1 MAQSSPRRKTVST
14 ATLVWVGAGLALAVA
29 MAWLLWPRPMSVQTA
44 IVDRGEVTRAIVEE
58 ARAEVRDLHSIT
70 APVTGRLERISLRP
84 GDVVKA
90 GQVIARIGAPE
101 ASLLDARLAAEAQ
114 STVNAA
120 RAAVR
125 AAEANLA
132 LAQGDQK
139 RTATLT
145 QSGFASPAALDRVD
159 RTLAAAAAEL
169 TARKAD
175 VLRAEAAAGY
185 RSGSQ
190 ASRSIKSPVDGTI
203 LRVLE
208 ESEGD
213 VLVGTPLMEIGDPSQ
228 MEIVGEFLSQDV
240 ALMPEGAHVT
250 VSGAGP
256 QPIEGRVR
264 LIEPFARTKISALG
278 IEEQRVNVVIDFAG
292 SGDAPRL
299 GHGYKVDAAVQ
310 VFQASDVLRVPT
322 DALVRHDGGWAVF
335 ALVGGHSQLRKVTI
349 GDGDDRYRVV
359 LSGLEQGD
367 AVILFPGDTIQNGD
381 LVEAGR

>member
-1 MAQSSPRRKTVST
+1 MAQSSPKRNTIST
-14 ATLVWVGAGLALAVA
+14 STLVWAGAGLALAAV
-29 MAWLLWPRPMSVQTA
+29 MAWLLWPRPLPVQIA
-44 IVDRGEVTRAIVEE
+44 LVDRGDVSRDIIEE
-58 ARAEVRDLHSIT
+58 ARVEVRDLHSVT
-70 APVTGRLERISLRP
+70 APVTGRLERISLRS

-90 GQVIARIGAPE
+90 GQVIARIGAPA

-114 STVNAA
+114 SAVNAA

-132 LAQGDQK
+132 LAQGEQK

-159 RTLAAAAAEL
+159 RTLAAA
-169 TARKAD
+169 TADVAVRKAD

-190 ASRSIKSPVDGTI
+190 AVRSIKSAIDGTI

-213 VLVGTPLMEIGDPSQ
+213 VLVGTPLMEIGDPTQ

-240 ALMPEGAHVT
+240 ALMPEGARVIL
-250 VSGAGP
+250 SGAGP
-256 QPIEGRVR
+256 QSMEGRVR
-264 LIEPFARTKISALG
+264 IVEPYARTKVSALG
-278 IEEQRVNVVIDFAG
+278 IEEQRVNVVIDLTD
-292 SGDAPRL
+292 SENPTRL

-310 VFQASDVLRVPT
+310 VFSAKGVLRVPT
-322 DALVRHDGGWAVF
+322 DALVRHNGGWAVF
-335 ALVGGHSQLRKVTI
+335 ALVDGRSQLRIVAV
-349 GDGDDRYRVV
+349 GDGDDHHRV
-359 LSGLEQGD
+359 LLEGLNEGD
-367 AVILFPGDTIQNGD
+367 AVILFPGDTIRDGD
-381 LVEAGR
+381 LVEAGK